1 MRIRVH
7 AKSGAKIQII
17 TEIRTIIEELF
28 YLFDIFLLFI
38 FYFMQ
43 KNTENT
49 QIVDLLTS
57 KTRTRNSNSK

>member
-7 AKSGAKIQII
+7 AKSGAKIRII

-43 KNTENT
+43 KKYREHTDCRFINIENT
-49 QIVDLLTS
+49 D
-57 KTRTRNSNSK
+57 